1 MEGFLDAL
9 GATALVMLAVIGAVA
24 GVIAGWIAGRQMLL
38 YILLGVAGAVLL
50 PFILA
55 ALGIGILAAGG
66 VILLLVV
73 ALIGAII
80 VLAIGRALINRM
92 NRSK

>member
-24 GVIAGWIAGRQMLL
+24 GAIAGWIAGQQMAV
-38 YILLGVAGAVLL
+38 YIILGIVGAVLL
-50 PFILA
+50 PFLLA
-55 ALGIGILAAGG
+55 ALGIGVLAAGG

-73 ALIGAII
+73 ALIGSIL
-80 VLAIGRALINRM
+80 VLLVGRALIDRM
-92 NRSK
+92 NRRK

>member
-24 GVIAGWIAGRQMLL
+24 GLIAGKIAGRQMWL
-38 YILLGVAGAVLL
+38 YVLLGIAGAVLL

-55 ALGIGILAAGG
+55 ALGIGVLAAGG

-73 ALIGAII
+73 ALIGAVV
-80 VLAIGRALINRM
+80 VLVIGRALIGRM
-92 NRSK
+92 NRGK